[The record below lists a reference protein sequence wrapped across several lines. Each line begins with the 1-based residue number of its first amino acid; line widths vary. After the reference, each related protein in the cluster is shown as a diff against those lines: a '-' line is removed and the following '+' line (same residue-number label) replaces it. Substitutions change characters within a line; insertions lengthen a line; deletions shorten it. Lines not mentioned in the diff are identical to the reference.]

1 MTDEADRDNLGASN
15 RREFLST
22 AAVATTALATASSS
36 KVSLAQEPAAEPRVL
51 PTRKLG
57 KTGVDVSILNLGT
70 WRNPGLDRLVRLAY
84 AQGVRMYD
92 TAKSYG
98 SEPALKRWFETM
110 PEVRK
115 SIFLVTKDGPRQPA
129 DLEPM
134 VDDRLKALGVDS
146 IDLFFVH
153 GIGDH
158 NEREGLEVP
167 RSVEWAKAVE
177 KLKASGKMKFFGFS
191 SHHRRRAEYLQAA
204 AEGGYIDA
212 VMVQYTPWL
221 DKDSDLNKSL
231 DACHA
236 KGIGLI
242 SMKQVAGQFNPGE
255 PLPDVLKEVE
265 KRVPVLKER
274 NLNVFGGL
282 LHAIWTDERISAA
295 CVSMRNTDQIRENA
309 DAARRYEPLK
319 LTDIHQLRD
328 ASLAHGPTLCADCD
342 GRCMT
347 AAGTSARLGDLTR
360 YLTYHEHH
368 GIRSEARRL
377 YAELTEAERDWSA
390 ANLDAAQAACP
401 NHLNFT
407 GLLPRAVRNLA

>member
-1 MTDEADRDNLGASN
+1 MSERASGNPLGDAGPS
-15 RREFLST
+15 RRTF
-22 AAVATTALATASSS
+22 LATAATGVGLAST
-36 KVSLAQEPAAEPRVL
+36 VRPGLAQDAPEGRVL

-57 KTGVDVSILNLGT
+57 KTGVDVTILNLGT

-98 SEPALKRWFETM
+98 SEPALKKWLQEKPET
-110 PEVRK
+110 RK
-115 SIFLVTKDGPRQPA
+115 SIFLVTKDSPRQPA
-129 DLEPM
+129 DLAPM
-134 VDDRLKALGVDS
+134 VDERLKALGVDQL
-146 IDLFFVH
+146 DLFFIH
-153 GIGDH
+153 ALGDH
-158 NEREGLEVP
+158 AERDGLEWP
-167 RSVEWAKAVE
+167 RSAEWGRAAE
-177 KLKASGKMKFFGFS
+177 KLKSAGKIKFFGFS

-204 AEGGYIDA
+204 VEGGFVDVI
-212 VMVQYTPWL
+212 MLQYTPWL
-221 DKDSDLNKSL
+221 ENDAPLNKAL

-242 SMKQVAGQFNPGE
+242 SMKQVAGQFNPNG

-265 KRVPVLKER
+265 RRVPVLQER
-274 NLNVFGGL
+274 KLTVFGGL

-295 CVSMRNTDQIRENA
+295 CVSMRNTDQVRENS

-319 LTDIHQLRD
+319 LADLRALRD

-347 AAGTSARLGDLTR
+347 AAGTTARLGDLTR

-368 GIRSEARRL
+368 GVRGEARRL
-377 YAELTEAERDWSA
+377 YAELTESERDWRGA
-390 ANLDAAQAACP
+390 DLDAARRACP
-401 NHLNFT
+401 GGLDFAR
-407 GLLPRAVRNLA
+407 LLPRADRKLA